1 MKKQKEALRRQ
12 KEEEE
17 RQLKLKKE
25 KSRSTVQSIQQG
37 TFSAVNA
44 IQWTL
49 GKSWWKWHIYLEM
62 EEDDDT
68 NNDIDFNDDFW
79 MKNIEGIHRTSTRP
93 ASWGIRIIR
102 TFYYGEVLA
111 SDL

>member
-25 KSRSTVQSIQQG
+25 KSRSKVQSIQQV

-49 GKSWWKWHIYLEM
+49 GKS
-62 EEDDDT
+62 
-68 NNDIDFNDDFW
+68 
-79 MKNIEGIHRTSTRP
+79 
-93 ASWGIRIIR
+93 
-102 TFYYGEVLA
+102 
-111 SDL
+111 

>member
-1 MKKQKEALRRQ
+1 LKEQQRKEKKLADEAEEMKRGEEAAAIADAKANAAAIAEEKRAQENIKKQKEALRRQ

-49 GKSWWKWHIYLEM
+49 GKS
-62 EEDDDT
+62 
-68 NNDIDFNDDFW
+68 
-79 MKNIEGIHRTSTRP
+79 
-93 ASWGIRIIR
+93 
-102 TFYYGEVLA
+102 
-111 SDL
+111 

>member
-37 TFSAVNA
+37 TFSADFEDDFDEDFA
-44 IQWTL
+44 SML
-49 GKSWWKWHIYLEM
+49 GGSRLGGGGGNITSTSVSTPSSGPLGRADESGISTYEM

-68 NNDIDFNDDFW
+68 NNDFDFNDDF
-79 MKNIEGIHRTSTRP
+79 
-93 ASWGIRIIR
+93 
-102 TFYYGEVLA
+102 
-111 SDL
+111 

>member
-49 GKSWWKWHIYLEM
+49 GKSW
-62 EEDDDT
+62 
-68 NNDIDFNDDFW
+68 
-79 MKNIEGIHRTSTRP
+79 
-93 ASWGIRIIR
+93 
-102 TFYYGEVLA
+102 
-111 SDL
+111 